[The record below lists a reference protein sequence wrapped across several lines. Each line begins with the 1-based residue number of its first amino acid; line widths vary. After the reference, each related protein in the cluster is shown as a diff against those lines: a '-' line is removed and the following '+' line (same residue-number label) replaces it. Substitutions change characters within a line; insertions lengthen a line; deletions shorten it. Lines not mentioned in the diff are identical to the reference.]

1 MNATPQQNE
10 AAPALGVAHGSASGN
25 PLAFR
30 RVLRINRM
38 LADCGHADVPSALNE
53 LNRLR
58 DALRRIKEQTK
69 DFERYSLHGVLHRI
83 ASDALKPNK

>member
-1 MNATPQQNE
+1 MA
-10 AAPALGVAHGSASGN
+10 
-25 PLAFR
+25 R
-30 RVLRINRM
+30 DLRYERSPMRQVIGMEGTKHCVNFKPN
-38 LADCGHADVPSALNE
+38 DGCDPTGLNE

-69 DFERYSLHGVLHRI
+69 DFERYSLCGVLHRI